1 MNNNFQLDL
10 NLIRNNIEAALSLL
24 YKNDLLLITNNTSE
38 RAITHK
44 LAEYIEPKFP
54 DWDVDCEYNQI
65 GEHLPKSILRQ
76 HTSFPDVIV
85 HKRGR
90 SNNLLVIEAKNSYS
104 YHHGDKHDKD
114 KIQAYIEDERYRY
127 KFGVWICF
135 YGKLSETRRDWFEN
149 IDGVC
154 REVIDD

>member
-1 MNNNFQLDL
+1 
-10 NLIRNNIEAALSLL
+10 
-24 YKNDLLLITNNTSE
+24 
-38 RAITHK
+38 
-44 LAEYIEPKFP
+44 
-54 DWDVDCEYNQI
+54 
-65 GEHLPKSILRQ
+65 
-76 HTSFPDVIV
+76 V